1 MNRFREINWH
11 PAREERRK
19 FGLMLAGGAPLS
31 AAVWFAIVRV
41 ASGEWI
47 WAVPVAVGAAGAGL
61 GLLLWAAPALARP
74 FYVAW
79 YLLVA
84 CIDTVVTTTLL
95 VAMFALVLTP
105 VAVALRLCGRQVL
118 RKSFN
123 RPAKSYWRA
132 AEPTPGPERYF
143 RQF

>member
-1 MNRFREINWH
+1 MNRFREINWR
-11 PAREERRK
+11 PARDARRK
-19 FGLMLAGGAPLS
+19 FGLMLAGSAPLS
-31 AAVWFAIVRV
+31 AVVWFAIVRV

-47 WAVPVAVGAAGAGL
+47 WAVPAAVAAAGAGL

-79 YLLVA
+79 YFLVA

-105 VAVALRLCGRQVL
+105 VAVVLRLCGRQVL
-118 RKSFN
+118 RKSFD
-123 RPAKSYWRA
+123 RSAKSYWRD
-132 AEPTPGPERYF
+132 AEPTPEPERYF